1 VIDASRRIMM
11 FPRSLSM
18 TFSDQSY
25 NLRIELDT
33 KGCELSADE
42 IEEME
47 IDLDTLKSLVSDF
60 PVSDLHITVVY
71 HQKAHDYHVK
81 TSLMLSG
88 RKLFTGERHA
98 KVHPAFES
106 CIRKLTKKVRAYKR
120 QMRVGEDAEKHSAGT
135 RHDVV
140 PIGEIN
146 LQAIVDA
153 VSAEDYAKFRREI
166 DVFEPSLAQRISHWI
181 ERYPEIGSRLEHP
194 FQVSDIVEEV
204 FLNAFD
210 RFESRSHQIPP
221 GQWLESLIDPSVQAL
236 LQSPDEEYQRIQFA
250 KAGLSD

>member
-1 VIDASRRIMM
+1 
-11 FPRSLSM
+11 M

-25 NLRIELDT
+25 NLRIDLDT

-42 IEEME
+42 IEDME
-47 IDLDTLKSLVSDF
+47 LDLHTLRNLVEDF
-60 PVSDLHITVVY
+60 PISDLHITVVY
-71 HQKAHDYHVK
+71 HQKARDYHVK
-81 TSLMLSG
+81 TSLVLSG
-88 RKLFTGERHA
+88 RKLFTGERHV

-120 QMRVGEDAEKHSAGT
+120 QMRVGEDAEKLSAGT
-135 RHDVV
+135 RHEVV

-146 LQAIVDA
+146 VTALVDA
-153 VSAEDYAKFRREI
+153 VNAEDYLQFRREI
-166 DVFEPSLAQRISHWI
+166 DVFESSLAERISHWI

-210 RFESRSHQIPP
+210 RFESRSHHIPP

-250 KAGLSD
+250 RVALKD

>member
-1 VIDASRRIMM
+1 
-11 FPRSLSM
+11 M
-18 TFSDQSY
+18 TFSDESY

-33 KGCELSADE
+33 KGCELSAHE
-42 IEEME
+42 IEDME
-47 IDLDTLKSLVSDF
+47 VDLHTLRQLVEDF

-81 TSLMLSG
+81 TSLGLSG

-120 QMRVGEDAEKHSAGT
+120 EMRVGEEAEKLSAGT
-135 RHDVV
+135 RHDVTPV
-140 PIGEIN
+140 GE
-146 LQAIVDA
+146 VDVAGLVAA
-153 VSAEDYAKFRREI
+153 VARDDYTAFRQSI
-166 DVFEPSLAQRISHWI
+166 DVFEPALASRISHWV
-181 ERYPEIGSRLEHP
+181 ERYPAIASRLEHP

-210 RFESRSHQIPP
+210 RFDDRSHQIPP
-221 GQWLESLIDPSVQAL
+221 GQWLESLIDPSVQSL
-236 LQSPDEEYQRIQFA
+236 IQSPDEEYERIQFA
-250 KAGLSD
+250 KMGMDD

>member
-1 VIDASRRIMM
+1 
-11 FPRSLSM
+11 M
-18 TFSDQSY
+18 TFSDESY

-42 IEEME
+42 IEDME
-47 IDLDTLKSLVSDF
+47 LDLHTLRNLVADF
-60 PVSDLHITVVY
+60 PVSDLHITVVH
-71 HQKAHDYHVK
+71 HQKARDYHVK
-81 TSLMLSG
+81 TSLGLSG
-88 RKLFTGERHA
+88 KMLFTGERHH

-120 QMRVGEDAEKHSAGT
+120 QMRVGEEAEKLAAGT
-135 RHDVV
+135 RHDVA
-140 PIGEIN
+140 PLGEIN
-146 LQAIVDA
+146 VESIVQAVGDD
-153 VSAEDYAKFRREI
+153 DYQQFRREM
-166 DVFEPSLAQRISHWI
+166 DVFESSLASRISHWI

-210 RFESRSHQIPP
+210 CFAERSHDIPP

-236 LQSPDEEYQRIQFA
+236 LQSPDEEYERIQFA
-250 KAGLSD
+250 KMAMMD